1 MPIYEYKCTDCCQ
14 TSSILYQS
22 LTNIKNQLPKC
33 EHCGSVSLER
43 IISQIGRIKSRGESD
58 SGELR
63 VVDPRKSVEG
73 LSRQYD
79 NAGIDPGRGFEEV
92 AKQAASGKSPETLK
106 EVIKEARKNETKNPS
121 PSKTDKGKKR
131 P

>member
-92 AKQAASGKSPETLK
+92 AKQAASRKSPETLN
-106 EVIKEARKNETKNPS
+106 EVIK
-121 PSKTDKGKKR
+121 
-131 P
+131 